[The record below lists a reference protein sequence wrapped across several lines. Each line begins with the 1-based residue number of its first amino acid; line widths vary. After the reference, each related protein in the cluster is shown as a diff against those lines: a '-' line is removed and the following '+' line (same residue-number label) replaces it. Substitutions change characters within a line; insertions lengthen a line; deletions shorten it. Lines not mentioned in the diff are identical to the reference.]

1 MHNKYKCFHFEV
13 SYDGNMH
20 FISIYYNGTLAHDV
34 KGLTEERA
42 LTRAKEWV
50 DTEGYEWL
58 GVDE

>member
-1 MHNKYKCFHFEV
+1 MIKYKYFHLELEE
-13 SYDGNMH
+13 SDTMH
-20 FISIYYNGTLAHDV
+20 YVYIYYNGTQAHYV
-34 KGLTEERA
+34 KSLTEERA

>member
-20 FISIYYNGTLAHDV
+20 FISIYYNGTQAHSV
-34 KGLTEERA
+34 KSLTEERA

>member
-1 MHNKYKCFHFEV
+1 MMTKYKCFYFELEE
-13 SYDGNMH
+13 SDTMH
-20 FISIYYNGTLAHDV
+20 YVYIYYNGTQAHFV